1 METPI
6 FVHVDLQGHPRFVG
20 RLWARSHKGKQS
32 ATFEYDANWL
42 EYAAR
47 FSLEPALEV
56 GPGPFYTLPSRALF
70 GAMGDSAP
78 DRWGRVLM
86 QRSERMQA
94 RADGRNPHSL
104 QEIDYLLNVNDESR
118 QGALRFSR
126 QEGGPF
132 LSDSPQEIPPL
143 LELPTLLAASEKLL
157 AGEDGNEDDHSA
169 IRLLLAPGSSLGG
182 ARPKASVR
190 GPGGHLM
197 IAKFPHKED
206 TYPEVVWEALAL
218 TLARKAGITVPTFRL
233 KSMGK
238 KNVLLLDRFDR
249 HQRERI
255 PYLSGM
261 SMLGAKDGERR
272 SYMELVDVLR
282 QYSASPQ
289 EDMQE
294 LWRRIVFNVLISNV
308 DDHLRNHGF
317 LYRGVQGWRLSP
329 AFDLN
334 PVPRDVRP
342 RILSTAITEN
352 DFTASLEI
360 AWEVAPYFELSE
372 RQAGDIVRDVRAA
385 VSTWR
390 TETVRLGLKAAEI
403 SRMSSAFVHEDARDT
418 MRS

>member
-1 METPI
+1 MPRRCSFWDSMSGSPNWRTSDTTAWVLRWKRNASPSAFVWRVPLRNEVVMETPI

-32 ATFEYDANWL
+32 ATFEYDSNWL

-56 GPGPFYTLPSRALF
+56 GPGPFYTQPARALF

-157 AGEDGNEDDHSA
+157 AGEEGDENDHSA
-169 IRLLLAPGSSLGG
+169 LRLLLAPGSSLGG

-190 GPGGHLM
+190 GPGG
-197 IAKFPHKED
+197 
-206 TYPEVVWEALAL
+206 
-218 TLARKAGITVPTFRL
+218 
-233 KSMGK
+233 
-238 KNVLLLDRFDR
+238 
-249 HQRERI
+249 
-255 PYLSGM
+255 
-261 SMLGAKDGERR
+261 
-272 SYMELVDVLR
+272 
-282 QYSASPQ
+282 
-289 EDMQE
+289 
-294 LWRRIVFNVLISNV
+294 
-308 DDHLRNHGF
+308 
-317 LYRGVQGWRLSP
+317 
-329 AFDLN
+329 
-334 PVPRDVRP
+334 
-342 RILSTAITEN
+342 
-352 DFTASLEI
+352 
-360 AWEVAPYFELSE
+360 
-372 RQAGDIVRDVRAA
+372 
-385 VSTWR
+385 
-390 TETVRLGLKAAEI
+390 
-403 SRMSSAFVHEDARDT
+403 
-418 MRS
+418 